1 MNIMKYKLL
10 IILLFPTFIFAQS
23 DFEKVLKISE
33 FVVNGFSIIRATNT
47 ITKQESKIISSICIK
62 NMLLEKIT
70 FKIIG
75 IDNDGFKTEKE
86 MVIQNDAKECVFD
99 IPKGIYT
106 YEILLSNKDTFKKGE
121 YKFDTDVVITIKKE

>member
-1 MNIMKYKLL
+1 MKYKLL

>member
-1 MNIMKYKLL
+1 
-10 IILLFPTFIFAQS
+10 
-23 DFEKVLKISE
+23 
-33 FVVNGFSIIRATNT
+33 
-47 ITKQESKIISSICIK
+47 
-62 NMLLEKIT
+62 MLLEKIT